1 MNDTGILGYTG
12 NKSISIPANF
22 EKKIKEMNKLN
33 NKLAIVTG
41 GNSGIGYATA
51 KELIAEGAKVI
62 ITGRRKEAIEKAAVE
77 LGAISFV
84 ADQGKL
90 EDIDNFKIEVEKQF
104 GKVDILFINAG
115 ITGTLGPIENMSAE
129 NFDNVMGINF
139 RGAYFTL
146 SKFIPLLND
155 GASVVFLS
163 SNVATTSKPNS
174 SIYQASKAALNSIA
188 KTAAAELAPRKIRVN
203 LVSPGPTKTE
213 IMTKAGLDEKTLQG
227 LDEWLISGIPL
238 QKMGTAE
245 DVAKAV
251 IYLSDNNV
259 ASFMTGTEILMD
271 GGMVL

>member
-1 MNDTGILGYTG
+1 MILIYSVILIT
-12 NKSISIPANF
+12 KVYHFPYNF
-22 EKKIKEMNKLN
+22 VKKIKEMKKLN

-51 KELIAEGAKVI
+51 KELIAEGAQVI
-62 ITGRRKEAIEKAAVE
+62 ITGRRREAIEKAAEE

-90 EDIDNFKIEVEKQF
+90 DDIDHFKTEVEKQF

-115 ITGTLGPIENMSAE
+115 ITGTLGPIENMNAE

-213 IMTKAGLDEKTLQG
+213 IMTKAGLDEKTLEG

>member
-1 MNDTGILGYTG
+1 
-12 NKSISIPANF
+12 
-22 EKKIKEMNKLN
+22 MNKFS

-51 KELIAEGAKVI
+51 KELITEGAKVI
-62 ITGRRKEAIEKAAVE
+62 ITGRRKEAIEKAAEE
-77 LGAISFV
+77 LGAIPFI

-90 EDIDNFKIEVEKQF
+90 EDIETLKTAVENQF

-115 ITGTLGPIENMSAE
+115 ITGTLGSIENMNSE
-129 NFDNVMGINF
+129 NFDNVMNINF

-163 SNVATTSKPNS
+163 SNVATTYKPNS
-174 SIYQASKAALNSIA
+174 SVYQASKAALNSIA

-203 LVSPGPTKTE
+203 MVSPGPTKTE
-213 IMTKAGLDEKTLQG
+213 IMTKAGLDEKTLKG
-227 LDEWLISGIPL
+227 LDEWLIDLIPL
-238 QKMGTAE
+238 KKMGTAE

-251 IYLSDNNV
+251 IYLSDNTI
-259 ASFMTGTEILMD
+259 ASFMTGTEILID

>member
-1 MNDTGILGYTG
+1 MNT
-12 NKSISIPANF
+12 F
-22 EKKIKEMNKLN
+22 N

-62 ITGRRKEAIEKAAVE
+62 ITGRRKEAVEKAAGE
-77 LGAISFV
+77 LGAIPFV
-84 ADQGKL
+84 ADQANL
-90 EDIDNFKIEVEKQF
+90 DDIDALKKEVENQY

-115 ITGTLGPIENMSAE
+115 ITGTLGSIENMNPE
-129 NFDNVMGINF
+129 NFDNVMNINF

-163 SNVATTSKPNS
+163 SNVATTYRPNS
-174 SIYQASKAALNSIA
+174 SIYQASKAGLNSIA

-203 LVSPGPTKTE
+203 IVSPGPTKTE
-213 IMTKAGLDEKTLQG
+213 IMTKAGLDEKTLEG
-227 LDEWLISGIPL
+227 LDAWLTDQIPL
-238 QKMGTAE
+238 KKMGTAE

-251 IYLSDNNV
+251 VYLSNNNV
-259 ASFMTGTEILMD
+259 ASFMTGTEILID
-271 GGMVL
+271 GGMIL

>member
-1 MNDTGILGYTG
+1 M
-12 NKSISIPANF
+12 
-22 EKKIKEMNKLN
+22 KKFN

-62 ITGRRKEAIEKAAVE
+62 ITGRRKEAIEKAAEE
-77 LGAISFV
+77 LGAIPFV
-84 ADQGKL
+84 ADEGKL
-90 EDIDNFKIEVEKQF
+90 EDIESLKTEAENQY

-115 ITGTLGPIENMSAE
+115 ITGALGSIENMNPE
-129 NFDNVMGINF
+129 NFDQVMNINF

-163 SNVATTSKPNS
+163 SNVATTYKPNS
-174 SIYQASKAALNSIA
+174 SVYQASKAALNSIA

-203 LVSPGPTKTE
+203 MVSPGPTKTE
-213 IMTKAGLDEKTLQG
+213 IMTKAGLDEKTLEG
-227 LDEWLISGIPL
+227 INEWLIDLIPL
-238 QKMGTAE
+238 RKMGTAE

-251 IYLSDNNV
+251 IYLSDNTI
-259 ASFMTGTEILMD
+259 ASFMTGTEILID

>member
-1 MNDTGILGYTG
+1 M
-12 NKSISIPANF
+12 
-22 EKKIKEMNKLN
+22 KKFN

-51 KELIAEGAKVI
+51 KELISEGAKVI
-62 ITGRRKEAIEKAAVE
+62 ITGRRKEAIEKAAEE
-77 LGAISFV
+77 LGAIPFI

-90 EDIDNFKIEVEKQF
+90 EDIETLKTAVENQF

-115 ITGTLGPIENMSAE
+115 ITGTLGSIENMSSE
-129 NFDNVMGINF
+129 NFDKVININF

-155 GASVVFLS
+155 YASVVFLS
-163 SNVATTSKPNS
+163 SNVATTYKPNS
-174 SIYQASKAALNSIA
+174 SVYQASKAALNSIA

-203 LVSPGPTKTE
+203 MVSPGPTKTE
-213 IMTKAGLDEKTLQG
+213 IMTKAGLDEKTLEG
-227 LDEWLISGIPL
+227 LDEWLIDLIPL
-238 QKMGTAE
+238 KKMGTAE

-251 IYLSDNNV
+251 IYLSDNTI
-259 ASFMTGTEILMD
+259 ASFMTGTEILID

>member
-1 MNDTGILGYTG
+1 MNT
-12 NKSISIPANF
+12 F
-22 EKKIKEMNKLN
+22 N

-62 ITGRRKEAIEKAAVE
+62 ITGRRKEAVEKAAGE
-77 LGAISFV
+77 LGAIPFV
-84 ADQGKL
+84 ADQANL
-90 EDIDNFKIEVEKQF
+90 NDIDTLKKEVENQY

-115 ITGTLGPIENMSAE
+115 ITGTLGSLENMSPE
-129 NFDNVMGINF
+129 NFDNVMNINF

-163 SNVATTSKPNS
+163 SNVATTYRPNS
-174 SIYQASKAALNSIA
+174 SIYQASKAGLNSIA

-203 LVSPGPTKTE
+203 IVSPGPTKTE
-213 IMTKAGLDEKTLQG
+213 IMTKAGLDEKTLEG
-227 LDEWLISGIPL
+227 LDAWLTDQIPL
-238 QKMGTAE
+238 KKMGTAE

-251 IYLSDNNV
+251 VYLSNNNV
-259 ASFMTGTEILMD
+259 ASFMTGTEILID
-271 GGMVL
+271 GGMIL

>member
-1 MNDTGILGYTG
+1 MNT
-12 NKSISIPANF
+12 F
-22 EKKIKEMNKLN
+22 N

-62 ITGRRKEAIEKAAVE
+62 ITGRRKEAVDKAAQE
-77 LGAISFV
+77 LGAIAFV

-90 EDIDNFKIEVEKQF
+90 EDIASLKKEVENQY

-115 ITGTLGPIENMSAE
+115 ITGTLTPIEKMDVE
-129 NFDNVMGINF
+129 NFDSVMDINF

-146 SKFIPLLND
+146 SQFIPALND

-163 SNVATTSKPNS
+163 SIVASTYHPNS
-174 SIYQASKAALNSIA
+174 SVYQASKAALNSIA

-203 LVSPGPTKTE
+203 MVSPGPTKTE
-213 IMTKAGLDEKTLQG
+213 IMNKAGLDDATLQNIQ
-227 LDEWLISGIPL
+227 ERLINEIPL
-238 QKMGTAE
+238 KKMGTAE
-245 DVAKAV
+245 DVAKLV
-251 IYLSDNNV
+251 SYLSDDSIS
-259 ASFMTGTEILMD
+259 SFITGTEIIVD

>member
-1 MNDTGILGYTG
+1 MN
-12 NKSISIPANF
+12 AF
-22 EKKIKEMNKLN
+22 N

-62 ITGRRKEAIEKAAVE
+62 ITGRRKEAVEKAAGV
-77 LGAISFV
+77 LGAIPFV
-84 ADQGKL
+84 ADQANL
-90 EDIDNFKIEVEKQF
+90 NDIDTLKKEVENKY

-115 ITGTLGPIENMSAE
+115 ITGTLGSIENMNPE
-129 NFDNVMGINF
+129 NFDNVMNINF

-163 SNVATTSKPNS
+163 SNVATTYRPNS
-174 SIYQASKAALNSIA
+174 SIYQASKAGLNSIA

-203 LVSPGPTKTE
+203 IVSPGPTKTE
-213 IMTKAGLDEKTLQG
+213 IMTKAGLDEKTLEG
-227 LDEWLISGIPL
+227 LDAWLTDQIPL
-238 QKMGTAE
+238 KKMGTAE

-251 IYLSDNNV
+251 VYLSNNNV
-259 ASFMTGTEILMD
+259 ASFMTGTEILID
-271 GGMVL
+271 GGMIL